1 MIEYTCKS
9 CNKKFLHRAKNRK
22 VCSNECRYS
31 YVSKNMK
38 GKLPKNIEL
47 FTERGKRTRFK
58 KGMVQKT
65 KFHIDKVLL
74 NDLYTHQ
81 NKSMEDISA
90 ILDVCNSTVFNYL
103 VEYNIPRR
111 EQGFQEGNEIQV
123 GDKHYNWR
131 GGITCEPYC
140 IDWTDTLKEFIK
152 ERDRYMCLNPYCYKG
167 NIVLAVHHIDYDKK
181 NCKPNNLI
189 TVCRSCNTRANRD
202 REWHKAWYQT
212 IMYRRYNYK
221 YGGMG

>member
-1 MIEYTCKS
+1 MIEYKCKI
-9 CNKKFLHRAKNRK
+9 CNNKFSSYAKNRK
-22 VCSNECRYS
+22 VCSNKCRYA

-47 FTERGKRTRFK
+47 FTEHGKRTRFK

-65 KFHIDKVLL
+65 KFCLDKDLL
-74 NDLYTHQ
+74 IDLYTHQ

-90 ILDVCNSTVFNYL
+90 ILDVCSSTVFNYL
-103 VEYNIPRR
+103 IEYNIPRR
-111 EQGFQEGNEIQV
+111 DQGFQLDNDVQV
-123 GDKHYNWR
+123 GEKHYNWR

-140 IDWTDTLKEFIK
+140 QDWTKEYKEYIK
-152 ERDRYMCLNPYCYKG
+152 ERDSYICLNPYCYKG
-167 NIVLAVHHIDYDKK
+167 NIVLSVHHIDYNKK
-181 NCKPNNLI
+181 NCKPSNLI

-202 REWHKAWYQT
+202 RGWHKAWYQA

-221 YGGMG
+221 YRGVE